1 VSGGLAVGMA
11 AVAAGA
17 FVQSGTGFGFALFSA
32 PVLTATIGPRLSVP
46 AITVLGLVVSG
57 LTLGAEGRRPLVLW
71 RPALIM
77 IAAAVPG
84 MVLGAL
90 ALAHAPIDLLRAL
103 VSLAVLGAVAVQ
115 ARTETHPPSAET
127 GPVTAGTGGAVA
139 AGGVAGVLSTSTGL
153 NGPPLIL
160 YLLRLHPGA
169 RRIRDTMALLFLA
182 TGLGTFVALAA
193 FGALHFT
200 ARLPWLL
207 VAAVVGQV
215 LGRFAV
221 GPLEPHHRPLVLAVL
236 VATGLVGLVPVLQAV
251 T

>member
-1 VSGGLAVGMA
+1 MSAGLAADLA
-11 AVAAGA
+11 AVGAGA
-17 FVQSGTGFGFALFSA
+17 FVQSATGFGFALFSA
-32 PVLTATIGPRLSVP
+32 PVLTATIGPKLSVP
-46 AITVLGLVVSG
+46 AITVLGLVVSA
-57 LTLGAEGRRPLVLW
+57 LTLGAEGRRPMVLW

-90 ALAHAPIDLLRAL
+90 LLTHAPVDLLRAL
-103 VSLAVLGAVAVQ
+103 VSLAVLAAVAVQ
-115 ARTETHPPSAET
+115 ARAEAHPPPADA
-127 GPVTAGTGGAVA
+127 GPATAGTGGAVA
-139 AGGVAGVLSTSTGL
+139 AGGIAGTLSTSTGL

-193 FGALHFT
+193 FGTLHFT
-200 ARLPWLL
+200 DRLPWLV

-221 GPLEPHHRPLVLAVL
+221 GPLEAHHRPLVLAVL
-236 VATGLVGLVPVLQAV
+236 VATGIIGLVPVLQAL